1 MTRKAERLLNLTAY
15 LLESRQPVTPR
26 QIQRTVP
33 GYSESWDTFK
43 RMFERD
49 KQDLRETGV
58 PIELAPTGP
67 LDEEEGYQIPK
78 ERYYLPELELADD
91 EIAALWLAAG
101 LLRLPDPG
109 SARAALLRLTG
120 EAPPEDDRA
129 NLSWLVADL
138 GLAEPA
144 LPRAFHAVAECKR
157 VTFPYPSKKTAGPA
171 ERTLDPYGLVHR
183 KGAWYLVGRDHGSD
197 EVRSFRLD
205 RMLGELRLVD
215 PSAAADQFAV
225 PDGFRPEAA
234 LEAPPFVQGET
245 AMVARVRFDPATA
258 WRAERGFPWVEL
270 DWNDDSSAEADI
282 QVTEVSGFVSWVL
295 LFGDGAEV
303 VSPAELRAEIRSRL
317 EKLCG

>member
-15 LLESRQPVTPR
+15 LLESGRPVTSR
-26 QIQRTVP
+26 QIQQTVP
-33 GYSESWDTFK
+33 GYSESPEAFR

-67 LDEEEGYQIPK
+67 LEEEEGYQIPK

-120 EAPPEDDRA
+120 VAPAEDDRA

-138 GLAEPA
+138 GLSEPA
-144 LPRAFHAVAECKR
+144 LPRAFHAVAEHKR
-157 VTFPYPSKKTAGPA
+157 LTFPYPSKKTGGAA
-171 ERTLDPYGLVHR
+171 ERTLDPYGLVYR
-183 KGAWYLVGRDHGSD
+183 KGAWYLVGRDHDSD

-215 PSAAADQFAV
+215 PSASADQYEV
-225 PDGFRPEAA
+225 PEGFRPEAA
-234 LEAPPFVQGET
+234 LEAPPFVQGES
-245 AMVARVRFDPATA
+245 AIVARARFDASTA
-258 WRAERGFPWVEL
+258 WRVERGFPWVGLEWL
-270 DWNDDSSAEADI
+270 EDGGAEASI
-282 QVTEVSGFVSWVL
+282 EVSETSGFISWVL
-295 LFGDGAEV
+295 MFGDGAEV
-303 VSPAELRAEIRSRL
+303 LAPAELRSEIRSRL
-317 EKLCG
+317 EGLCG

>member
-15 LLESRQPVTPR
+15 LLESSRPVTPR
-26 QIQRTVP
+26 QIQQTVP
-33 GYSESWDTFK
+33 GYSESWNAFK
-43 RMFERD
+43 RTFERD

-67 LDEEEGYQIPK
+67 MEEEEGYQIPK

-91 EIAALWLAAG
+91 EVAALWLAAG

-120 EAPPEDDRA
+120 AAPAEGDRA

-144 LPRAFHAVAECKR
+144 LPRAFHAVAERKR
-157 VTFPYPSKKTAGPA
+157 VTFPYPSKKTGGSA

-183 KGAWYLVGRDHGSD
+183 KGAWYLVGRDHDSD

-215 PSAAADQFAV
+215 PSASADQYEI

-234 LEAPPFVQGET
+234 LEAPPFVQGE
-245 AMVARVRFDPATA
+245 ASIVARVRFDASTA
-258 WRAERGFPWVEL
+258 WRVERGFPWVEL
-270 DWNDDSSAEADI
+270 DWRDDSAAEADI
-282 QVTEVSGFVSWVL
+282 DVTEKSGFISWVL
-295 LFGDGAEV
+295 MFGDGAEV
-303 VSPAELRAEIRSRL
+303 LSPPELRAGIRSRL
-317 EKLCG
+317 EELCG